1 MRRPI
6 SRVRSVTDT
15 SMMFMMPMPPTM
27 SDTPA
32 MPASSVVIVP
42 MACVRMSAI
51 SSSVRTDE
59 VVVLPGHD
67 LVARAQQHGDR
78 VGDRRSSRR
87 RDAAD
92 TVMLLNVGDAEQ
104 LLLDRRVGHEDLIVH
119 VLAHAAGP
127 STP

>member
-1 MRRPI
+1 MASTRNCSSTSRPLAPIAMRRPI

-42 MACVRMSAI
+42 IACVRMSAI
-51 SSSVRTDE
+51 SSSVRIDE

-67 LVARAQQHGDR
+67 LVARAQQDGDR
-78 VGDRRSSRR
+78 VGDLRSSRSA
-87 RDAAD
+87 DAAD
-92 TVMLLNVGDAEQ
+92 TVMFW
-104 LLLDRRVGHEDLIVH
+104 
-119 VLAHAAGP
+119 
-127 STP
+127 T